1 MELQQQIII
10 VYRVMVSANKKRSN
24 YSYEYSLDVVTDGSE
39 MTEPTVFLSVSRRS
53 ADSAPDDAEVDGD
66 ALARYAI
73 LGVSEMSARLVADQR
88 LSWATTKAV
97 FCHNNHLA
105 EDHQPTGISGGGM
118 WGLPGLLFALRQA
131 GAPDLTVIAGNED
144 DASHVETMVSQ
155 SSSRN
160 VNPHVRISAVPL
172 GEHSTTDISWWKM
185 YEDEYL
191 MVHATCPA
199 ARPENLIYLFT
210 CRKHKMTET
219 YTVVV
224 LPSSA
229 SRQTFLDIWKVPRNR
244 VLLDRENTSGSQV
257 QLSIQAMF
265 IVGGDSRE
273 HHQSF
278 ASNARTALFAETPIF
293 ACSPKLKDEG
303 ILMRARKLGE
313 SWNKVLPYNILCRQS
328 SSPWQIKDID
338 SSIILNSHTARGD
351 GIIYLA
357 SCSSVRCTQPSILI
371 DRRIPILNRIKQ
383 PDAAPEDVKAV
394 QSFFRQFDGPSG
406 NSEPTAPALPDE
418 NEIDIDDGDQSD
430 NATGD
435 DNEIDIGDSDS
446 NEDATVPDISARND
460 SPHLLVLGTGCAA
473 PSTHRGSSGYGL
485 LFTQQINR
493 CFRER
498 SPPREAL
505 LLTAIIECGEG
516 VLSMLLRHLPPVPAT
531 ENELEW
537 LHYHL
542 CHVKFIW
549 ISHAHFD
556 HYGGLPSVVQT
567 IHECRKKQREHELSS
582 KREKY
587 ANKRPRQDDS
597 GGPPL
602 LVIAPAVVLQ
612 YLDNAL
618 RCRAGMKTCKG
629 SASASVRLFQGF
641 THEQHASWWPALSS
655 LQIVRVRQSKQDKAN
670 PPTNGSTVSDAFA
683 YRPFAFWNNVRV
695 DHSCFCA
702 FGFVMGLRLPSPGY
716 AGDHCSAS
724 YHPNNPMDSPV
735 VTFAYSGDTR
745 PCWRLV
751 QQCRVDC
758 TAFSRRR
765 LDYLLHEASFD
776 DDEQAMSLA
785 KKHSSLSEALKV
797 ASDTNTAN
805 VILTHFS
812 QRYAS
817 YPPMN
822 LSAEQQG
829 EATAQNRAVLFA
841 LDGMLIPIKK

>member
-1 MELQQQIII
+1 
-10 VYRVMVSANKKRSN
+10 MVSAAKKNSN

-53 ADSAPDDAEVDGD
+53 ADSAPNNDVEMNGD
-66 ALARYAI
+66 VLARYAI

-105 EDHQPTGISGGGM
+105 KEVQPMEISGGGL
-118 WGLPGLLFALRQA
+118 WGLPGILFALRQA
-131 GAPDLTVIAGNED
+131 GAPELTVIAGNED
-144 DASHVETMVSQ
+144 DASHIETMVSQ
-155 SSSRN
+155 QSSRN

-172 GEHSTTDISWWKM
+172 GEHTTTAISWWKM

-191 MVHATCPA
+191 IVHATCPA
-199 ARPENLIYLFT
+199 ARLENLIYLFT
-210 CRKHKMTET
+210 CQKHKMTET

-229 SRQTFLDIWKVPRNR
+229 SRQAFLDIWKVPQNR
-244 VLLDRENTSGSQV
+244 VLLETETETENPSGSQEN
-257 QLSIQAMF
+257 LSIQAMF
-265 IVGGDSRE
+265 LVGGGSRE
-273 HHQSF
+273 NQKLF
-278 ASNARTALFAETPIF
+278 ASNAWAAFPETAIY
-293 ACSPKLKDEG
+293 ACSPKIRDEG
-303 ILMRARKLGE
+303 VLIRARKLGE
-313 SWNKVLPYNILCRQS
+313 SWNKALPKDILCRH
-328 SSPWQIKDID
+328 SSPSLQTKDPD
-338 SSIILNSHTARGD
+338 STIISDSYAAGENK
-351 GIIYLA
+351 IFYLA
-357 SCSSVRCTQPSILI
+357 SCSSVRCTQPPMLI
-371 DRRIPILNRIKQ
+371 DRLIAILKRIKQ
-383 PDAAPEDVKAV
+383 PDASPEDVKV
-394 QSFFRQFDGPSG
+394 VRSFFRRFDGRSPG
-406 NSEPTAPALPDE
+406 DTEPTAPALPDE
-418 NEIDIDDGDQSD
+418 NEIDIDDGDESD
-430 NATGD
+430 TVTCD
-435 DNEIDIGDSDS
+435 DNEIDIGGSDTK
-446 NEDATVPDISARND
+446 EDTTVPDLSSRND

-485 LFTQQINR
+485 MFPQQIYPQV
-493 CFRER
+493 CQQ
-498 SPPREAL
+498 SPPQEAL

-516 VLSMLLRHLPPVPAT
+516 VLSMLLRHLPPVAAT
-531 ENELEW
+531 KNELEC

-567 IHECRKKQREHELSS
+567 IHQCRKKQREQELSS
-582 KREKY
+582 RREKD
-587 ANKRPRQDDS
+587 ANKRPKLDDS
-597 GGPPL
+597 GEPPL
-602 LVIAPAVVLQ
+602 LIIAPAVVLQ

-618 RCRAGMKTCKG
+618 RCRTGVKKRNG
-629 SASASVRLFQGF
+629 SSSAPVRLFEGF
-641 THEQHASWWPALSS
+641 THEQHVSWWPALSS
-655 LQIVRVRQSKQDKAN
+655 LQILRVRQSKQNKTN
-670 PPTNGSTVSDAFA
+670 SPTTGSEVSDVFA

-716 AGDHCSAS
+716 AGDYCSVS
-724 YHPNNPMDSPV
+724 LHPSHQMDSPV

-758 TAFSRRR
+758 TASSRRR

-785 KKHSSLSEALKV
+785 KKHSSLSEAFKV

-805 VILTHFS
+805 IVLTHFS

-817 YPPMN
+817 YPPMK
-822 LSAEQQG
+822 LSAVQQQ
-829 EATAQNRAVLFA
+829 EAKAQNRAVLFA
-841 LDGMLIPIKK
+841 LDGMLIPLKN